1 MSRSFSCHPE
11 RSEGSAWFGAR
22 SFAAL
27 RMTVLVL
34 GVMNLTGERIWAQVL
49 PRSRPVERN
58 LLVLDVQGKAPEVQF
73 AAAALQG
80 LINRESPRV
89 YLRDR
94 LYEGGQDKAL
104 APGIRDWW
112 EQNLRE
118 KGHSLEEVRDW
129 HELLN
134 RFA

>member
-1 MSRSFSCHPE
+1 MR
-11 RSEGSAWFGAR
+11 
-22 SFAAL
+22 
-27 RMTVLVL
+27 VLILLCVVGGL
-34 GVMNLTGERIWAQVL
+34 CCRTGAQVL

-58 LLVLDVQGKAPEVQF
+58 LLVLDVQGKAPAVQF
-73 AAAALQG
+73 AAGGLQG

-89 YLRDR
+89 YLRER

-104 APGIRDWW
+104 APRIEDWW

-129 HELLN
+129 RE
-134 RFA
+134 